1 MGRGEGFDAISDE
14 VAGVC
19 FREHHEFCFW
29 SAVAD
34 NVAYNGK
41 GGLIGD
47 HEDGGAESGQGCCNI
62 SGA

>member
-1 MGRGEGFDAISDE
+1 MSWGEGFDAISDE
-14 VAGVC
+14 IAGVC
-19 FREHHEFCFW
+19 FREHHEFGFW

-47 HEDGGAESGQGCCNI
+47 HEDGGTESGQGCCNI